1 MRQLADGLHQ
11 LSGFPPNIMNVY
23 LADGVLIDAATRHAR
38 RRILRQL
45 QGREVTAHALT
56 HVHPD
61 HQGST
66 KVVCDTLG
74 IPLWCPEGDAE
85 VMENGRI
92 AARQA
97 GNRIG
102 KLSERVFAGPPREV
116 DRRLHEG
123 DEVGGFT
130 VIDTPGH
137 SAGHVAYWRAADR
150 ALILGDVLFGLQPST
165 GIPGLHWPPDQFT
178 PDPARNRESARKLAE
193 LEPALICFGHGPPSR
208 DARKF
213 QEFVRASAA

>member
-1 MRQLADGLHQ
+1 MKQLADGLHQ

-45 QGREVTAHALT
+45 QGREVIAHALT

-61 HQGST
+61 HQGSS
-66 KVVCDTLG
+66 KAVCDTLG

-85 VMENGRI
+85 VMENGGI
-92 AARQA
+92 AARQP
-97 GNRIG
+97 GNPIN
-102 KLSERVFAGPPREV
+102 KLSERVFAGPPHKV

-150 ALILGDVLFGLQPST
+150 ALILGDVLFGLHPNT
-165 GIPGLHWPPDQFT
+165 GIPGLHWPPDHFT
-178 PDPARNRESARKLAE
+178 PDPARNRESARKLAD

-208 DARKF
+208 DARGF
-213 QEFVRASAA
+213 QEFVRAPK